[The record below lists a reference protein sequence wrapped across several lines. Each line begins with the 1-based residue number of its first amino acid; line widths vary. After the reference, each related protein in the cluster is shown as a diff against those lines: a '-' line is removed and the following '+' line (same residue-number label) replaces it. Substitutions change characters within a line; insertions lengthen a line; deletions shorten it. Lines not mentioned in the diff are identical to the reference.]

1 MSEALATEVRSP
13 SRSFAVASG
22 KGGTGKS
29 LVTATLAALLAECGF
44 KVLLVD
50 TDVFTSGLSYFILGS
65 NPRQARVGMQDVF
78 IKGAPASELKPITT
92 DHPGIALIPSI
103 SRTRIDAS
111 ELRITPSLRFE
122 SLVEEMHALRRRWEM
137 EFDYIIFDTR
147 GGTDQTSVAACLAA
161 GAYMII
167 TEADKT
173 SWDLGDNLVRSIE
186 DASTADARS
195 DAYALGFVLN
205 KNVLPAEA
213 IEAFLKRKWSMPHL
227 ATVPMD
233 EAAIRAF
240 QNDEIPARTQPRSRF
255 VAALTFVIQRS
266 LHDDSWPPHAR
277 EILEDLVARADHT
290 LATYGTPGT
299 VSQADRRLFL
309 LRLYGF
315 GIVST
320 IAAWVNYIYW
330 SGNNPSLLTVFV
342 STNVLAFLYLASVA
356 IDRQFANTLVRLVLR
371 LSSRRSRA
379 TSDERERAG

>member
-1 MSEALATEVRSP
+1 MD
-13 SRSFAVASG
+13 F
-22 KGGTGKS
+22 
-29 LVTATLAALLAECGF
+29 
-44 KVLLVD
+44 
-50 TDVFTSGLSYFILGS
+50 
-65 NPRQARVGMQDVF
+65 
-78 IKGAPASELKPITT
+78 
-92 DHPGIALIPSI
+92 
-103 SRTRIDAS
+103 
-111 ELRITPSLRFE
+111 
-122 SLVEEMHALRRRWEM
+122 LRRRWEM

-186 DASTADARS
+186 DASIADARS
-195 DAYALGFVLN
+195 DTYALGFVLN

-213 IEAFLKRKWSMPHL
+213 IEAFLKRRWSMPHL
-227 ATVPMD
+227 ATVPID

-240 QNDEIPARTQPRSRF
+240 QNDEIPARTHPRSRF

-277 EILEDLVARADHT
+277 ATLDNLGARAHHT
-290 LATYGTPGT
+290 LATYGAPGT
-299 VSQADRRLFL
+299 VSEADRRLFL

-330 SGNNPSLLTVFV
+330 SGSSPSLGTIFII
-342 STNVLAFLYLASVA
+342 TNVLAFLYLAGVA
-356 IDRQFANTLVRLVLR
+356 LDRQFANTLVRLVLR
-371 LSSRRSRA
+371 VSSRRSRA
-379 TSDERERAG
+379 SSDEQSHAG